1 MFDKKEYNKEYREKN
16 KEKIKEQKKEYIKE
30 YHEKNKEKIKEQKK
44 EYHEKNKE
52 KKKEYYEK
60 NKEKKKEYYE
70 KNKEKIKEYNK
81 EYRQTEQ
88 GIKNGRINKWKCLG
102 VKCDDFNNLYEHYI
116 NTDKCE
122 ECNINLIEGNYGSNK
137 RVLDHD
143 HVTGLFRNVLCH
155 NCNIQRK

>member
-1 MFDKKEYNKEYREKN
+1 MIDRKEYMKEYREKNKEKSKEYDKEYREKN
-16 KEKIKEQKKEYIKE
+16 KEKIKEK
-30 YHEKNKEKIKEQKK
+30 
-44 EYHEKNKE
+44 
-52 KKKEYYEK
+52 
-60 NKEKKKEYYE
+60 
-70 KNKEKIKEYNK
+70 NK

-88 GIKNGRINKWKCLG
+88 GIKNSRIKKWKWLG

-122 ECNINLIEGNYGSNK
+122 YCNINLIEGKYGSNK

-155 NCNIQRK
+155 KCNIQRK